1 MHLLLQQTGADRPQQ
16 PQGPGWGP
24 GGQLNVPPQPPPR
37 SRGMTMPQPH
47 YDPLSSPPMSGRSTP
62 KAPLHHSLPR
72 PVPGDHFMHKYHT
85 LHLATPS
92 QEFNREEAE
101 KQRRMMEGSPPTP
114 RSLRLTQLSAS
125 QEELRRT
132 SLEDSSHSTPSPL
145 SSAAS
150 SQDSLHAAQLI
161 AQERAAQAAAAAKK
175 KGLKSSL
182 GRIFGKKDKGM
193 KSRTGGFVTAPLSV
207 SQQSHYG

>member
-1 MHLLLQQTGADRPQQ
+1 MG
-16 PQGPGWGP
+16 
-24 GGQLNVPPQPPPR
+24 
-37 SRGMTMPQPH
+37 
-47 YDPLSSPPMSGRSTP
+47 
-62 KAPLHHSLPR
+62 
-72 PVPGDHFMHKYHT
+72 
-85 LHLATPS
+85 
-92 QEFNREEAE
+92 
-101 KQRRMMEGSPPTP
+101 RMMEGSPPTP
-114 RSLRLTQLSAS
+114 RSLRLAQLSAS
-125 QEELRRT
+125 Q
-132 SLEDSSHSTPSPL
+132 EDSSHSTPSPL

-207 SQQSHYG
+207 SQHSHYGETEMVQSDSMGGIGGLAGKGDFDRRKKKKHELLEEAMKAGTPFALWNGPTIVAWLEL